1 MKKAE
6 LGDIVILD
14 ADSDRI
20 ETPYDDVHLLPT
32 DIVSSIQLWPK
43 LY

>member
-1 MKKAE
+1 MKKPE

-20 ETPYDDVHLLPT
+20 ETPFDDVHLLPT
-32 DIVSSIQLWPK
+32 DVVSIRFYLMSCI
-43 LY
+43 